1 MLLQQTAVWPS
12 EPPISFSLVSLLSL
26 LITLALLIS
35 GLLRFFWLVQPQWS
49 VLFQKPRLSFQ
60 WLPGLYA
67 DKSQTIRKTHALTP
81 QKTVFCCFMIAGAR
95 QQSLKLNVYSFISH
109 ASIIVPS
116 FFIPSCSS
124 TGHSVSTARSFI
136 VGLVHF
142 QLTFFTATPPTHLRP
157 ALLHTSMC
165 NCIWVC
171 WSQEQNISVKGFL
184 TEHSLN
190 QALKAAVTFFF
201 FNPLSK
207 I

>member
-81 QKTVFCCFMIAGAR
+81 QKNSFLLLHDRGSRTAELKVKCLFIYFSCKHHCSFLLHPFLQFYR
-95 QQSLKLNVYSFISH
+95 SLSQYSQELYRRVGSFPAHLFHRYTSH
-109 ASIIVPS
+109 SPS
-116 FFIPSCSS
+116 TCTSPHQHVQLHLSLLI
-124 TGHSVSTARSFI
+124 STAKYFS
-136 VGLVHF
+136 
-142 QLTFFTATPPTHLRP
+142 
-157 ALLHTSMC
+157 
-165 NCIWVC
+165 
-171 WSQEQNISVKGFL
+171 
-184 TEHSLN
+184 
-190 QALKAAVTFFF
+190 
-201 FNPLSK
+201 
-207 I
+207 